1 MIIRRFNT
9 KGIQHFEAYVLQC
22 RQRHRAGEPL
32 GPVTPTLL
40 TDPECTIETSY
51 ELPGAAADFRDK
63 LSIGEY
69 FCRAIPD
76 DRHAEARLDKE
87 LWTWLA
93 AYFFD
98 EITEGRKKIKE
109 TRAYIASIGFQDF
122 YRHLLLGPYFV
133 YFNSRDNPDRVR
145 VLLYNNPTTMNEV
158 MVQFGSYQ
166 TLMQNKSLQSVVQ
179 RLYFDEK
186 AKRIKKGAGGKEA
199 GTPRRLMDFFRQIEL
214 NYDLP
219 SIDEHDIWSMLPKEF
234 QKFKE

>member
-1 MIIRRFNT
+1 MTIRRFNA
-9 KGIQHFEAYVLQC
+9 KGVQLFEAYVLQC
-22 RQRHRAGEPL
+22 RQRHKTGEPIE
-32 GPVTPTLL
+32 PVTQSLL
-40 TDPECTIETSY
+40 TDPECSVETHY
-51 ELPGAAADFRDK
+51 QFPGGAADFKDK

-69 FCRAIPD
+69 FCRVIPD
-76 DRHAEARLDKE
+76 DIHAEARLDKE

-109 TRAYIASIGFQDF
+109 TRAYIASIGFREF
-122 YRHLLLGPYFV
+122 YRHLLLGPYFI
-133 YFNSRDNPDRVR
+133 YFNARDNPDRVR
-145 VLLYNNPTTMNEV
+145 VLLYNDPTTMNEV

-186 AKRIKKGAGGKEA
+186 AKKIKKGAGDKVA
-199 GTPRRLMDFFRQIEL
+199 GTPRRLMAFFRQIEL

-219 SIDEHDIWSMLPKEF
+219 SIDENEIWNMLPMEF
-234 QKFKE
+234 QKFKD